1 MPYNLDS
8 RLPYLQLAIELAV
21 QNVTRGG
28 GPFGA
33 VVVRNG
39 EVVATGVN
47 RVTATHDPTAHA
59 EVVAI
64 RAACSALGSFQLD
77 GCEVYC
83 SCEPCP
89 MCLGALYWARP
100 SAVVFA
106 ATAADAAAAGFD
118 DAFIYEELARS
129 PTERE
134 LRMVRLDAPA
144 AGEPFA
150 RWRDTLNRVDY

>member
-1 MPYNLDS
+1 MSPTEL
-8 RLPYLQLAIELAV
+8 LQLAVDLAV
-21 QNVTRGG
+21 QNVAEGG

-33 VVVRNG
+33 VVARGG

-47 RVTATHDPTAHA
+47 RVTATNDPTAHA

-64 RAACSALGSFQLD
+64 RAACATLGSHQLD

-100 SAVVFA
+100 SAVVYA
-106 ATAADAAAAGFD
+106 ATAEDAARAGFD
-118 DAFIYEELARS
+118 DRFIVQELAKPAQARGLPMS
-129 PTERE
+129 
-134 LRMVRLDAPA
+134 RMDLPDAT
-144 AGEPFA
+144 EPFA
-150 RWRDTLNRVDY
+150 RWRSSAKRVEY

>member
-1 MPYNLDS
+1 MSPSEL
-8 RLPYLQLAIELAV
+8 LQLAVDLAAR
-21 QNVTRGG
+21 NVGEGG

-33 VVVRNG
+33 VVARGG

-47 RVTATHDPTAHA
+47 RVTATKDPTAHA

-64 RAACSALGSFQLD
+64 RAACAALGSHQLD

-100 SAVVFA
+100 AAIVYAASAE
-106 ATAADAAAAGFD
+106 DAARAGFD
-118 DAFIYEELARS
+118 DRFIYQEL
-129 PTERE
+129 EK
-134 LRMVRLDAPA
+134 PA
-144 AGEPFA
+144 ADRALRQIRLTLLDETEPFA
-150 RWRDTLNRVDY
+150 RWRDLAERTEY